1 MRRPKFY
8 VKLIFMCFGVAIIGT
23 YYATSLFAFCHFFGI
38 IMNSELSRLA
48 SFSKFPEVDCPF
60 MQLANDGYFYT
71 GVEDE
76 LECSTCHFK
85 MRQWSTNIENLYA
98 AHLSYSPSC
107 LVAKNNCPQSTASLN
122 NNDEKSGRQS
132 NTLREQSK
140 FYLDSRQSANNFQSN
155 CDVRSSNIATVTNR
169 SVAEVNFLGDKEQYS
184 DTCELSNLSLDS
196 NIYYNLDN
204 INDYR
209 YEKNRLQTF
218 RKWPKNDIVRPE
230 LLARDGFIYT
240 MSGDC
245 VQCVYCKG
253 ILRTW
258 ESHDIPSEEHN
269 KHFPSCPFVCGKS
282 VGNIPLSTEP
292 RIQRTRPVTTHT
304 SKENFE
310 SHKIDLSEIKAR
322 LDTSVVRLIMSMG
335 YDVSLIQLVLKERL
349 TSCGRDFPDMPSFIE
364 KLNAKRLELELN
376 SKQFSSTTA
385 VMSEITSKQMQKD
398 KQIDL
403 TNRELAEPK
412 IQPTMVSKP
421 TSMTK
426 TDKCNL
432 CKREDINVAFKPCGH
447 TCFCHNCSLSL
458 TNCPMCQVKIINK
471 MKIFLTS

>member
-245 VQCVYCKG
+245 A
-253 ILRTW
+253 
-258 ESHDIPSEEHN
+258 
-269 KHFPSCPFVCGKS
+269 
-282 VGNIPLSTEP
+282 
-292 RIQRTRPVTTHT
+292 T
-304 SKENFE
+304 SKYENW
-310 SHKIDLSEIKAR
+310 LA
-322 LDTSVVRLIMSMG
+322 G
-335 YDVSLIQLVLKERL
+335 LK
-349 TSCGRDFPDMPSFIE
+349 
-364 KLNAKRLELELN
+364 
-376 SKQFSSTTA
+376 
-385 VMSEITSKQMQKD
+385 
-398 KQIDL
+398 
-403 TNRELAEPK
+403 
-412 IQPTMVSKP
+412 
-421 TSMTK
+421 
-426 TDKCNL
+426 
-432 CKREDINVAFKPCGH
+432 
-447 TCFCHNCSLSL
+447 
-458 TNCPMCQVKIINK
+458 
-471 MKIFLTS
+471 